1 MRLTKGQLRKLIRSG
16 LLRESPDRTGAGSEG
31 QQAAGLA
38 FQKAVPGLTFVS
50 IGKGSNLPDLEL
62 MLPDGTR
69 IQAEVKS
76 SKSGNKAT
84 AFDHTLG
91 KSDDSDP
98 DLDPVAE
105 AIISELGADF
115 VPPTGASNGVFKL
128 MNGVYKGRQLGKYL
142 GDSKVEVKP
151 QVVEL
156 VDSANIKIE
165 GGIQNLTAG
174 PLEASAEILGVVGIS
189 DLAPGEEEK
198 LKSTSRNTHK
208 PIATQAIRSLWPGLE
223 GNKNFTRKKGVFYAV
238 PQGQGPT
245 TTSKIWFRDPSGDYY
260 GMNETDAQSVQV
272 GPGHPTLAGQ
282 VVDLTGSTIRLLA
295 SSAGIAYSDLPV
307 TARTSDSVKNAAFQT
322 FVKHLKEG
330 GDELFVISNPNG
342 VYAWS
347 VDSPMKVGGLTINA
361 LTPSSISSSKL
372 ANYGSPGKV
381 GQIRLGLELQFDLSS
396 ATKVEPMQESIV
408 RQVVRGI
415 LREAKDS
422 GTIYEDTLSR
432 GFNSSGP
439 FYCDIVRGKYDLELT
454 IKKMV
459 GNEFVL
465 EGQPKANVEVKYG
478 WGAQLGK
485 FDKKHW
491 SSFTY
496 DKTSGFSG
504 VLADT
509 KDYSAAEWQP
519 VISELIDRLNS
530 SETARTN
537 TDAVVDY
544 ISSIDP
550 QFSGVLDL
558 TKKFEAQSP
567 LVQSWPAK
575 DDPAYR
581 QKEVGTDVTIPP
593 LFKLQ
598 QWQEKG
604 INYVIIAP
612 RGDAQEFRGW
622 IGLIGNAPPGFS
634 PEMRQMTPGA
644 DLKANIRWVNK
655 GGKSGHTFSLDCKF
669 TEDTD
674 RLIGEGMS
682 FASPQDVGY
691 LLIPDYVENSEFFYS
706 DEDVMDR
713 EDMMTSFDDLSPE
726 EKQQLGLEGKR
737 YLRALIREALILEEL
752 TKTDK
757 KEIERI
763 AKAQAKKEI
772 ERVVGRDF
780 SKTIEKEV
788 QKTLKGKA
796 TKQEIADISK
806 SVIKKLYK
814 QLSVNT
820 PQIMDRI
827 KV

>member
-16 LLRESPDRTGAGSEG
+16 LLREASDRTGAGSEG
-31 QQAAGLA
+31 QQVAGSA
-38 FQKAVPGLTFVS
+38 FQSLVPGLTFAS
-50 IGKGSNLPDLEL
+50 IEKGSNLPDLEL
-62 MLPDGTR
+62 KLPDGTR

-91 KSDDSDP
+91 KSDEADP

-115 VPPTGASNGVFKL
+115 VPPSGASNGVFKL
-128 MNGVYKGRQLGKYL
+128 MNGSYKGRQLGKYR
-142 GDSKVEVKP
+142 GDSKAEVDP
-151 QVVEL
+151 QVASL
-156 VDSANIKIE
+156 VDSAGIKIN
-165 GGIQNLTAG
+165 GGIQNLTDG
-174 PLEASAEILGVVGIS
+174 PLDSSSVILGVVSIN
-189 DLAPGEEEK
+189 DLAPGEELK
-198 LKSTSRNTHK
+198 LKSSSRGVGK
-208 PIATQAIRSLWPGLE
+208 QASVQAIQNLWPSLE
-223 GNKNFTRKKGVFYAV
+223 GNKNYTRKKGVFYAV

-245 TTSKIWFRDPSGDYY
+245 SSSKIWFRDPVGDYY
-260 GMNETDAQSVQV
+260 GMNQTDAQSVTV
-272 GPGHPTLAGQ
+272 GPDHPTLAGQ

-295 SSAGIAYSDLPV
+295 SSAGLSYKDIPSS
-307 TARTSDSVKNAAFQT
+307 ARTSSNVVTAAFNT
-322 FVKHLKEG
+322 FEDHLKSG
-330 GDELFVISNPNG
+330 GDQLFVIAGPSG

-347 VDSPMKVGGLTINA
+347 VDSPMTIGNVTIKP
-361 LTPSSISSSKL
+361 LTPQSIASAKL
-372 ANYGSPGKV
+372 AGYGTAGM
-381 GQIRLGLELQFDLSS
+381 GQIRLGLDFVFNLSS
-396 ATKVEPMQESIV
+396 ATKIESLQESTV
-408 RQVVRGI
+408 RQAVKRI

-519 VISELIDRLNS
+519 IISELIDRLNS
-530 SETARTN
+530 SETARNN
-537 TDAVVDY
+537 TDAVIDY
-544 ISSIDP
+544 ISSMDP

-581 QKEVGTDVTIPP
+581 QKEVGTDVTIPS
-593 LFKLQ
+593 LFKLL

-622 IGLIGNAPPGFS
+622 IGLIGSAPPGFN
-634 PEMRQMTPGA
+634 PQMRQMTPGT

-655 GGKSGHTFSLDCKF
+655 GSKSGHTFSLDCKF
-669 TEDTD
+669 GADTD

-691 LLIPDYVENSEFFYS
+691 LLIPDYVEDSEFFYS